1 MKRLA
6 ALILAIVCM
15 LVFSGCKDSDKSGKP
30 DIKDLSIVETYNS
43 DIATYY
49 KMSDGSWQVN
59 GQSYEYRL
67 EISGRM
73 PKAAVDSTFVYLS
86 NIENIT
92 FEQAWKAAG
101 FSSNTADYFS
111 VDEAVLVEMQTE

>member
-15 LVFSGCKDSDKSGKP
+15 LVFSGCKE
-30 DIKDLSIVETYNS
+30 DLSIVETYNS
-43 DIATYY
+43 NIATYY
-49 KMSDGSWQVN
+49 KMNDGSWHVN
-59 GQSYEYRL
+59 GQSYERRL

-73 PKAAVDSTFVYLS
+73 PKAAVDTTFVYLS
-86 NIENIT
+86 NIESIT

-111 VDEAVLVEMQTE
+111 ADEAVLVEMRTE

>member
-15 LVFSGCKDSDKSGKP
+15 LVFSGCKE
-30 DIKDLSIVETYNS
+30 DLSIVETYNS
-43 DIATYY
+43 NIATYY

-86 NIENIT
+86 NIENIS

-111 VDEAVLVEMQTE
+111 ADEAVLVEMRTE